1 MLLAQSLQHHKEQTL
16 SLWESLCAIT
26 PSILQQSHP
35 VLSFIGG
42 GGKTSWIYALAQ
54 ELASRGKRVLIMTT
68 TKMYQPRQW
77 GVIDGSVMDI
87 VTQLQHDGIAVV
99 GQAVG
104 TEKIGYIGDTLWQ
117 KIKNLADIILVEA
130 DGARRKPMKILGSH
144 EPVILQETT
153 AICAVIGLT
162 ALRQTL
168 DTVCF
173 RWQETGLP
181 GNTLVTPDVFMKLWQ
196 EGNLTIVK
204 QRYPHV
210 PLIPIIHQADTKDLA
225 CLSKHL
231 LQQLRCDGIVSTFPP
246 SFRDQGRLL

>member
-1 MLLAQSLQHHKEQTL
+1 MLLAQSLQHHKEKTL

-54 ELASRGKRVLIMTT
+54 ELVSRGKRVLIMTT

-77 GVIDGSVMDI
+77 GVIDGSVED
-87 VTQLQHDGIAVV
+87 VATQLQQNHIAVV

-130 DGARRKPMKILGSH
+130 DGARRRPMKILGSH

-162 ALRQTL
+162 ALQRNL

-181 GNTLVTPDVFMKLWQ
+181 GNTMVTPKVFLKLWQ
-196 EGNLTIVK
+196 ERNLAIVK

-210 PLIPIIHQADTKDLA
+210 PLIPIIHQADTKDLV

-231 LQQLRCDGIVSTFPP
+231 LQQLRCDGIISTFPP
-246 SFRDQGRLL
+246 SFRDQGRPL